1 VKLEAVMVTD
11 VGVVRDHN
19 EDSAHVDPL
28 RRFFIVADGMGG
40 HAAGEVA
47 SAMAV
52 ETVQHTLEGATS
64 LIDAFVTRPTEN
76 ARRALVQL
84 LQSAVLAA
92 HQAVYQRGN
101 KESDKAGMGT
111 TLDVLLIAGQEAF
124 VAHVGDSRTYLI
136 RDGKAAQLTTD
147 HTVAEVLV
155 IEGKLTIEEALV
167 SPYRTVLVNAI
178 GVAADVGVEMA
189 HLQLKKG
196 DRLLLCSD
204 GLHDYFLAEQEIA
217 DTLTNTAPEDK
228 DALGSLGSM
237 VETAKDRGGHDNI
250 TGVVITVVDLGE
262 AVPAVVEHDQTLPV
276 EVPLNPSTAWN
287 DDERTENISP
297 KDLDRLSTG
306 APSMPDGASSSGD
319 DGTRPTA
326 PMDAVTGTESTDPG
340 INIAAIDKAL
350 ADAKVSADGP
360 TEPVDARAVRQALAR
375 LTAETDTTEPA
386 IDANVVKAALSRAT
400 AVTTRPSPVGGDDPT
415 VPGLDV
421 SAIRAQLARAG
432 TEPPPEDDATVDRRA
447 AKGRPSAAKEA
458 KEPKEA
464 PPAAGAAKDAKD
476 TKDGKDGKDKSS
488 RPDSLGTEDT
498 GPSPR
503 IDANK
508 LG

>member
-1 VKLEAVMVTD
+1 MKLEAVMVTD

-19 EDSAHVDPL
+19 EDSAHVDPAQ
-28 RRFFIVADGMGG
+28 RFFIVADGMGG

-52 ETVQHTLEGATS
+52 ETVQKTLEGATS
-64 LIDAFVTRPTEN
+64 IIEGFAARPTDN

-101 KESDKAGMGT
+101 RESDKQGMGT

-217 DTLTNTAPEDK
+217 DTLSDEDS
-228 DALGSLGSM
+228 DRDGRVSLGGM
-237 VETAKDRGGHDNI
+237 VETAKERGGHDNI
-250 TGVVITVVDLGE
+250 TGVVVTVVDLGE
-262 AVPAVVEHDQTLPV
+262 AVPALVEHDQTLPV
-276 EVPLNPSTAWN
+276 EVPTTPSSWT

-297 KDLDRLSTG
+297 KDLDRWSAPAVPGAKAGG
-306 APSMPDGASSSGD
+306 APD
-319 DGTRPTA
+319 DGMRTTQ
-326 PMDAVTGTESTDPG
+326 PMAAVQLAEAASFAVTGTEATDPG
-340 INIAAIDKAL
+340 INIAAIDKVLEKSRTGSEA
-350 ADAKVSADGP
+350 A
-360 TEPVDARAVRQALAR
+360 T
-375 LTAETDTTEPA
+375 PA
-386 IDANVVKAALSRAT
+386 AAAKAALGRAAT
-400 AVTTRPSPVGGDDPT
+400 D
-415 VPGLDV
+415 
-421 SAIRAQLARAG
+421 
-432 TEPPPEDDATVDRRA
+432 PPPVDEDATVDQRA
-447 AKGRPSAAKEA
+447 VAD
-458 KEPKEA
+458 A
-464 PPAAGAAKDAKD
+464 PER
-476 TKDGKDGKDKSS
+476 KDGKAARAGKGSGAKAKAKDPEPAD
-488 RPDSLGTEDT
+488 RPDQDPGTDPGTAET
-498 GPSPR
+498 GPVAR
-503 IDANK
+503 VDADK
-508 LG
+508 VG